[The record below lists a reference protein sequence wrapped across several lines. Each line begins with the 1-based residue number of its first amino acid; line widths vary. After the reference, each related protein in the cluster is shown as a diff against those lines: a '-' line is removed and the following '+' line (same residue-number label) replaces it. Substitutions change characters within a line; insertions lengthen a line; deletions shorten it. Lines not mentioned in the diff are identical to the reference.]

1 MSLSALRRSLAD
13 ALADGVSLATVHSF
27 PPAMINPPAIVV
39 VPDDPYI
46 EPLTVGSNIRAKA
59 YFRITILAGIM
70 DNEGSLEM
78 LENLA
83 AIVYNNIPKG
93 YEIGSCSRP
102 TNVQVGASDLLAAE
116 IRVAI
121 TTEIQEG

>member
-1 MSLSALRRSLAD
+1 MSLGALRRSLAD
-13 ALADGVSLATVHSF
+13 ALADGVTTATVHAF
-27 PPAMINPPAIVV
+27 PPAAIVPPAIVV

-46 EPLTVGSNIRAKA
+46 EPQTVGSSIRAKA
-59 YFRITILAGIM
+59 YFRITILAGII

-78 LENLA
+78 LEDLA
-83 AIVYNNIPKG
+83 AIVYANIPKG

-116 IRVAI
+116 IRVAV

>member
-13 ALADGVSLATVHSF
+13 ALADGVSTATVHSF
-27 PPAMINPPAIVV
+27 PPATIIPPAIVV

-46 EPLTVGSNIRAKA
+46 EPKSIGSSIRATA

-83 AIVYNNIPKG
+83 AIVYANIPKG

-102 TNVQVGASDLLAAE
+102 ISVQVGASDLLASE
-116 IRVAI
+116 IRVAVS
-121 TTEIQEG
+121 TEIQEG